1 MKGRMLAMGW
11 GEGGQEKNA
20 NSVLSRAGIRNQYVL
35 TSQGFPMCAM
45 SIKDNPETYLIFRSA
60 R

>member
-1 MKGRMLAMGW
+1 MLAMGW